1 MHEKCLF
8 LSIRYIEENQMN
20 GFKSMTRPLIWFMTL
35 AMVAFFAGCLGGIGD
50 TANSSP
56 SSAKAIT
63 AYSLSGNTGVINET
77 AKSIAVTVPY
87 GTSLIA
93 LVTTYTSTGSIVTVG
108 TTIQTSGTTP
118 NDFTSPVIYIVTA
131 ADGTMATYNVTVTV
145 ASASAKGI
153 SAFSI
158 GGSSGVISGST
169 SPYAISV
176 TVPKGTI
183 LTALIASFTTTGT
196 SVTVSGVTQHSG
208 AAPINDFSTST
219 TTPVAYTVHA
229 ADASTTVYNVSVVSA
244 LTGTATVNLGSILTN
259 NFVVLSSSPTTGITD
274 TGSHSSA
281 ITGNMGLSPG
291 PASAIGVFCTEM
303 TGNIYGFDATYVG
316 SGAGGTA
323 CFKGLAADN
332 TVVANA
338 VLDMGTAYTNAS
350 ATITPAATD
359 AAHLNVGAGTLTA
372 GMNFTPGT
380 YTWGT
385 SVNVTGDITLTGG
398 ASDVWIFQ
406 ISGDLSLATAGSL
419 PAGTHVILSG
429 GAVASN
435 VFWQVAGGTGVTLGT
450 YSTFYGNILTAKQII
465 LQTGAVLHGRALAQ
479 TDVVLDA
486 NPVGP

>member
-1 MHEKCLF
+1 MHGKCLF

-131 ADGTMATYNVTVTV
+131 ADGTLATYNVTVTV
-145 ASASAKGI
+145 ASASAK
-153 SAFSI
+153 
-158 GGSSGVISGST
+158 
-169 SPYAISV
+169 
-176 TVPKGTI
+176 
-183 LTALIASFTTTGT
+183 
-196 SVTVSGVTQHSG
+196 
-208 AAPINDFSTST
+208 
-219 TTPVAYTVHA
+219 
-229 ADASTTVYNVSVVSA
+229 
-244 LTGTATVNLGSILTN
+244 GTATVNLGSILTN